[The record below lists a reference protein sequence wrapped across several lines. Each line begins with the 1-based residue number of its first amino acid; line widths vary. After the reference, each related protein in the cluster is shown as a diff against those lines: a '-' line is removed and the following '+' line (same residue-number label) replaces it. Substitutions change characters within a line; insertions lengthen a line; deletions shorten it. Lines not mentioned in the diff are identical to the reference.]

1 MKLSSCCFKLSRK
14 LPYLSRL
21 SIFGALHRYITAYVG
36 PSNAPCPDDLAFS
49 STGDDISAGYEIV
62 LYRKT
67 ESSLETVKIFLS
79 TGSSSFQIQQLETGY
94 YRLIN
99 NLFKSYFPLS
109 LSLLF
114 FPLDSDL
121 LEWKIECASIYAIDN
136 KSRDRFKHSSIS
148 FDGRFALNIQK
159 RLFISA
165 FVHSIHNCFYVFSFR
180 VLQNVEQKRLG

>member
-79 TGSSSFQIQQLETGY
+79 TGSSSFQIRQFETGY

-109 LSLLF
+109 LSLSLLLF
-114 FPLDSDL
+114 LLDSDVL
-121 LEWKIECASIYAIDN
+121 SSGKSSAHLYTQLTIKVAI
-136 KSRDRFKHSSIS
+136 
-148 FDGRFALNIQK
+148 ALNIH
-159 RLFISA
+159 RYLLMDDSP
-165 FVHSIHNCFYVFSFR
+165 
-180 VLQNVEQKRLG
+180 

>member
-79 TGSSSFQIQQLETGY
+79 TGSSSFQIRQFETGY

-109 LSLLF
+109 VSLSF
-114 FPLDSDL
+114 FSTLIFSSGKSSAHL
-121 LEWKIECASIYAIDN
+121 YTQLTIKVAI
-136 KSRDRFKHSSIS
+136 
-148 FDGRFALNIQK
+148 ALNIH
-159 RLFISA
+159 RYLLMDDSP
-165 FVHSIHNCFYVFSFR
+165 
-180 VLQNVEQKRLG
+180 

>member
-79 TGSSSFQIQQLETGY
+79 TGSSSFQIRQLETGY

-109 LSLLF
+109 LSLCYSF
-114 FPLDSDL
+114 FSTLMFSSGKSSAHL
-121 LEWKIECASIYAIDN
+121 YTQLTIKVAI
-136 KSRDRFKHSSIS
+136 
-148 FDGRFALNIQK
+148 ALNIH
-159 RLFISA
+159 RYLLMDDSP
-165 FVHSIHNCFYVFSFR
+165 
-180 VLQNVEQKRLG
+180 